1 MNSFEIIKKIVA
13 GDLDADLNGIFNA
26 ARERLAVVHHAEG
39 RALFHTLKVGDRVRV
54 IGGQKYLHGAL
65 GTVTEKRQTKVTI
78 DLDERRGKYHTG
90 IICPPGLL
98 EKVQ

>member
-1 MNSFEIIKKIVA
+1 MNSFEIIKHIVA
-13 GDLDADLNGIFNA
+13 GDLDADLEGIANA
-26 ARERLAVVHHAEG
+26 ARERQRTTRYADG
-39 RALFHTLKVGDRVRV
+39 RALFHTLKVGDRVKV

-65 GTVTEKRQTKVTI
+65 GTVKAKRQTKVTV

-90 IICPPGLL
+90 VVCPPQLL